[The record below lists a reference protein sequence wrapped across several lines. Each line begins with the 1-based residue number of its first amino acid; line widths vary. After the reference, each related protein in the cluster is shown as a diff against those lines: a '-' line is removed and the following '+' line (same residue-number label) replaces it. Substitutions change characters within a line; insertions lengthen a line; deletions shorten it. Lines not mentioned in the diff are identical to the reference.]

1 MVTSRPSPGGTM
13 RGPSEAGE
21 PEPMAEMLQRRPGPQ
36 GNRDRGPEA
45 ARQSYAY
52 PPGPAAP
59 GTFQPAHGPCV
70 PPLPPSD

>member
-1 MVTSRPSPGGTM
+1 
-13 RGPSEAGE
+13 
-21 PEPMAEMLQRRPGPQ
+21 MAEMLQRRPGPQ

>member
-1 MVTSRPSPGGTM
+1 
-13 RGPSEAGE
+13 
-21 PEPMAEMLQRRPGPQ
+21 MAEMLQRRPGPQ
-36 GNRDRGPEA
+36 GHRDRGPEA

-52 PPGPAAP
+52 PPGTAAP

>member
-1 MVTSRPSPGGTM
+1 
-13 RGPSEAGE
+13 
-21 PEPMAEMLQRRPGPQ
+21 MAEMLQRRPGPQ
-36 GNRDRGPEA
+36 GHRDRGPEA

-70 PPLPPSD
+70 PPLPPIGLTAAGLFDAAKVSRIDSRVR